1 MDFAGKT
8 ALITGGSRGIGKGIA
23 QELARNGANIAIVS
37 RSRESVDKTAAEL
50 EKNGVKAR
58 GYACDVSSFEEAER
72 VGQEVI
78 EDFGGLDFLV
88 NNAGITK
95 DKLILR
101 MKPNDW
107 NEVLATNLSGVYN
120 FVKAVAPQF
129 IRQRRGRIVNIS
141 SVIGQIGN
149 AGQSSYA
156 ASKAGIVGFTKS
168 LAREFASRG
177 ITVNAVAPGYIT
189 TGMTEDLNEKTQQAM
204 LQMIPLKR
212 FGTSQDVANVV
223 AFLLSDRA
231 DYITGQVINCDGGMV
246 MC

>member
-8 ALITGGSRGIGKGIA
+8 ALVTGGSRGIGRGIA
-23 QELARNGANIAIVS
+23 EELARGGANVAVVS
-37 RSRESVDKTAAEL
+37 RNRESVDAAAAEL
-50 EKNGVKAR
+50 EKIGIKAC
-58 GYACDVSSFEEAER
+58 GYACDVSSFDDVER
-72 VGQEVI
+72 VGKEVI
-78 EDFGGLDFLV
+78 EHFGGLDFLI
-88 NNAGITK
+88 NNAGITN

-101 MKPNDW
+101 MKPDDW

-120 FVKAVAPQF
+120 FVKVVAPQF

-156 ASKAGIVGFTKS
+156 ASKAGIIGFTKS

-189 TGMTEDLNEKTQQAM
+189 TSMTEDLNEEAQQAM
-204 LQMIPLKR
+204 LEMIPLKR

-246 MC
+246 MG